1 MAQQHLESSEPL
13 ETDPRTGPG
22 GPEGSDVLGAYLQE
36 QATEFLRSLRRH
48 GESGPAGPVAD
59 AARALRRAARRISG
73 TLHTFRP
80 LLDPEWSDALRPE
93 LAWLSGTLAQEHA
106 CTDRLARLN
115 EALHRLTSPAGGV
128 ARLPQQAAATT
139 TLALGAAKA
148 AALLDRQLT
157 LARTRAHSTALQA
170 LGSPRF
176 HAVADRVAVLASE
189 VPLTGTDIGLAKLAG
204 EAGSRL
210 AEAVAALHH
219 TGPHPQGHHQQY
231 SQYDTNTDAPWH
243 HVRLLL
249 RLHRYAQEV
258 VPGGDL
264 DPVRLSAAAHAL
276 NTHRD
281 AAEAAAAAAQAART
295 PRIAPATA
303 YALGVLHADQRHQVE
318 AARNAF
324 RKAWQRETVGTP

>member
-1 MAQQHLESSEPL
+1 MAQRHLESGEPL
-13 ETDPRTGPG
+13 GTGPHP
-22 GPEGSDVLGAYLQE
+22 GPQDGDVLETYLRE

-48 GESGPAGPVAD
+48 GESGAAGGPAAE
-59 AARALRRAARRISG
+59 AARTLRRAARRISG

-106 CTDRLARLN
+106 CADRLTRLAD
-115 EALHRLTSPAGGV
+115 ALHRLTSAANGS
-128 ARLPQQAAATT
+128 ALPQQAAAAAPAAAS

-148 AALLDRQLT
+148 AALLERQLT
-157 LARTRAHSTALQA
+157 LARTRAHSAALQS

-189 VPLTGTDIGLAKLAG
+189 VPLAGTPAALPKLAG
-204 EAGSRL
+204 EAESRL
-210 AEAVAALHH
+210 TEAVAALHH
-219 TGPHPQGHHQQY
+219 TAGRAPTPY
-231 SQYDTNTDAPWH
+231 NPDADAPWH

-258 VPGGDL
+258 LPGP
-264 DPVRLSAAAHAL
+264 DPASVRLTAAAHAL

-281 AAEAAAAAAQAART
+281 AAEAAAAAAHAART

-318 AARNAF
+318 AARTAF
-324 RKAWQRETVGTP
+324 GQAWQRETVGTP